1 MAINCEQDFI
11 SVTGFTKYSNIDFN
25 MFHIKTKSLIL
36 ICHLGCTD
44 N

>member
-1 MAINCEQDFI
+1 MAINCEQGFI

-25 MFHIKTKSLIL
+25 VFHIKTESLIL
-36 ICHLGCTD
+36 IYHSGCTG